1 MALKYVQ
8 IETTTFC
15 SHRCTFC
22 PVSTAERRPETMA
35 MDTLDRILDGLRGH
49 PVERVYIN
57 GFNEPTRDPHLA
69 ECVRRIRAAGD
80 YKIFLNTNGSG
91 LRPELIDELIAGG
104 VNSVVVNL
112 STIDEAEF
120 RATRGAHDVAR
131 VLGYLDCLFE
141 KGKAAGVA
149 VEILVL
155 GNLDRA
161 HCDTVTAIEERFA
174 RHSPAIMICPIKE
187 YAGDPR
193 HQSQVHNRSLRGCG
207 QQDRPNQ
214 WLHFTA
220 NGEAIFCCHDYRSEY
235 VIGDVRDH
243 DVDSIL
249 RGGRLA
255 QLRRWTEGV
264 EVAPDDFLC
273 RRCPAAITDEDFV
286 GYLKR
291 TCCDLCTLRVQFG
304 RDRSCRRCA
313 VQALIEENQPG
324 SSRSHEPVA
333 PDLA

>member
-22 PVSTAERRPETMA
+22 PVSTAERPPETMA
-35 MDTLDRILDGLRGH
+35 MDTLDRILDGLRGR

-69 ECVRRIRAAGD
+69 ERVRRIRAAGNFE
-80 YKIFLNTNGSG
+80 IFLNTNGSG
-91 LRPELIDELIAGG
+91 LRPELIDELIAAG

-112 STIDEAEF
+112 STVDEAEF
-120 RATRGAHDVAR
+120 RATRGAHGIAR
-131 VLGYLDCLFE
+131 ILGHLDCLFE

-155 GNLDRA
+155 GNLDQA
-161 HCDTVTAIEERFA
+161 HCDTVLAVEKRFA
-174 RHSPAIMICPIKE
+174 RHSPAIVICPIKE

-193 HQSQVHNRSLRGCG
+193 RRSGVHNRSLRGCG
-207 QQDRPNQ
+207 QQDRPNR

-235 VIGDVRDH
+235 VIGDVQAQ
-243 DVDSIL
+243 DVESIL
-249 RGGRLA
+249 RGEELA
-255 QLRRWTEGV
+255 RFRRWTEGV

-291 TCCDLCTLRVQFG
+291 TCCEVCAV
-304 RDRSCRRCA
+304 RDRFDWERSCGRCA
-313 VQALIEENQPG
+313 VQGLIEENRRGP
-324 SSRSHEPVA
+324 SR
-333 PDLA
+333 D